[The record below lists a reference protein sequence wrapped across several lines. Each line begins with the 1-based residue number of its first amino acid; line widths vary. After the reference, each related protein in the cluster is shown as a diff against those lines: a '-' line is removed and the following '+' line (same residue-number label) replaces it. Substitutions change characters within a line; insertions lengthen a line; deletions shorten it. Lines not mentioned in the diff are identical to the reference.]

1 VAKNSTWGKPLQ
13 AGNNGKQQQQPKQK
27 PKDSA
32 DLQSGYEASGDEH
45 PFTKVMSRGAGRRE
59 RKRLREESGLQS
71 AAEAAETS
79 SDERKDQPKRNRK
92 KKPAVIGK
100 RQPGATAPN
109 GETSTSVDGLVAANQ
124 CGRPRRSR
132 TDHQEGCLLRG

>member
-1 VAKNSTWGKPLQ
+1 VHIAINTLFTTVHANTQSSGGLGSRRVQPQQGKSESTAAAKNSTWGKPLQ

-32 DLQSGYEASGDEH
+32 DLQSGYEASGDEQ
-45 PFTKVMSRGAGRRE
+45 PFTKVVSRAAERRE

-79 SDERKDQPKRNRK
+79 SDERKEQPKRNR
-92 KKPAVIGK
+92 
-100 RQPGATAPN
+100 RR
-109 GETSTSVDGLVAANQ
+109 NQ
-124 CGRPRRSR
+124 
-132 TDHQEGCLLRG
+132 L